1 MVALKMFLASA
12 FTAILL
18 ANSAAGN
25 SVTSDDLINNAKDFD
40 KKEVVYSGEVIGDRM
55 KRGEYTWINVSDGAN
70 SIGVWVRSEEVGKI
84 KFTGKYNFTGDVIKV
99 TGIFNRACAEHGGDL
114 DIHVNKIEVIKQ
126 GHPNVTKINYLIII
140 ISSFLLILAIAI
152 NVFILKKKL

>member
-25 SVTSDDLINNAKDFD
+25 NVASDDLINNSKDFD
-40 KKEVVYSGEVIGDRM
+40 KKEVVYSGEVIGDIM
-55 KRGEYTWINVSDGAN
+55 KRDEYAWINVSDGAN
-70 SIGVWVRSEEVGKI
+70 AIGVWVRSEEVGKI
-84 KFTGKYNFTGDVIKV
+84 KFTGKYNYTGDIIKV
-99 TGIFNRACAEHGGDL
+99 EGIFNRACSEHGGDL
-114 DIHVNKIEVIKQ
+114 DIHANKIEVIKQ
-126 GHPNVTKINYLIII
+126 GHPNVTKINYLIVI

-152 NVFILKKKL
+152 NIFILKKKL